1 MLLVLTLPVCC
12 CALLK
17 RNHLHMYFLL
27 LLFLFLFFVVE
38 ILSEMQRNDISVNL
52 WKTTKTCSFIS
63 LLRELTHIGGIQ
75 QSP

>member
-12 CALLK
+12 CALLIFYTCT
-17 RNHLHMYFLL
+17 LLLLL